1 MNPLDNLNS
10 APKAETPAQKPAEQ
24 QLTPEQLQQN
34 IFDEVLKKYWVD
46 LKQYCKEN
54 TMSCLQTLKTELNQS
69 PSEKLKELKARDL
82 YREYLEK
89 KMWEKDGIEKT
100 VNLENIV
107 NSLESERLTDMKN
120 EFDKIID
127 KVLGK
132 YDFLDNQ
139 TKNFVKLGIAN
150 SMLKWFGW
158 QAIDGLVGSFAGL
171 VADLSQMDADWIN
184 KWLENEKPKNE
195 DGNHEDSWRTKGFEE
210 KLKSDFEKYLDKFEA
225 INKRF
230 TENNITDKNQKQNII
245 SHVDWFRNPALI
257 EAWVDWLNLS
267 QLNINNKDKKNET
280 LDTKALVEYTM
291 NSREDMLNLSKKL
304 QLWDKVGNTLYGLL
318 NNGGKIW
325 EWVQKILEIILD
337 LPIIW
342 KLFAIFLWLNPNNAK
357 EELKENA
364 SNFKLVSALKWL
376 WVSKDKE
383 GKTIEWK
390 GHFKD
395 IDLSDISFNVVKKEI
410 KEIKAIT
417 WDQDKEWYEKM
428 WQEAFTKWIEK
439 DGAIL
444 KFEITDK
451 QKEDKKINSSGLKEI
466 LQKWLLDFNW
476 EKEKNTARVESEKRK
491 TQEKER
497 TTEIAKIG
505 IDKSALKILS
515 GETIDWLS
523 NTWWM
528 WDYNDFKK
536 IKITEITK
544 NTDIETTLKTAIWE
558 WWQVGIVSHESDYDK
573 LPDNVKKVLKKS
585 IEIVKEFLQ
594 TWDNKKLFYSQT
606 NIWDIINNSKFK
618 EFIENKKSSI
628 SKRETELIWDIDK
641 QNKFKQIQ
649 TAINGFTWNLS
660 QKALDL
666 WSFKKQS
673 ENKDETLGILSFDS
687 QKQEIK
693 IWDKTYSFS
702 LKYEEKPLK
711 ISELSCTKEKVEFIP
726 EDPITKVWIET
737 KRMQDPNLWLISK
750 DEISR
755 WIFELMEKW
764 TFSSTKKD
772 TVLNITEKKSA

>member
-10 APKAETPAQKPAEQ
+10 APKAETPAQKPAEKK
-24 QLTPEQLQQN
+24 LTPEQLQQN
-34 IFDEVLKKYWVD
+34 ILDEVLKKYWVD
-46 LKQYCKEN
+46 LREHCKETTVCN
-54 TMSCLQTLKTELNQS
+54 LETLKTELNQP
-69 PSEKLKELKARDL
+69 PSEKLKEQKARDL

-89 KMWEKDGIEKT
+89 KMWEEGGIEKT
-100 VNLENIV
+100 VNLNSIV
-107 NSLESERLTDMKN
+107 DSLESERLTDMKN

-139 TKNFVKLGIAN
+139 TKNFVKLGIVN
-150 SMLKWFGW
+150 SMLKSQMWQVWDSLMWSFGK
-158 QAIDGLVGSFAGL
+158 FT
-171 VADLSQMDADWIN
+171 ADLSQMDTQNIDS
-184 KWLENEKPKNE
+184 WLENINKNPK
-195 DGNHEDSWRTKGFEE
+195 DSGRSLSLEEQFTTKI
-210 KLKSDFEKYLDKFEA
+210 KSYTDKFEA
-225 INKRF
+225 INTKLNWK
-230 TENNITDKNQKQNII
+230 TSNEKQNII
-245 SHVDWFRNPALI
+245 SHIDWFRNPALI

-417 WDQDKEWYEKM
+417 WEQDKEWYEKM
-428 WQEAFTKWIEK
+428 WQDAFSTEWIKK

-497 TTEIAKIG
+497 TTEIAKID

-573 LPDNVKKVLKKS
+573 LPDNVKTVLKKS

-660 QKALDL
+660 QNPLDL

-673 ENKDETLGILSFDS
+673 ENKDETLGILSFDP

-711 ISELSCTKEKVEFIP
+711 ISELSCSKEKVECTP
-726 EDPITKVWIET
+726 ENTIIKAWIEA

-772 TVLNITEKKSA
+772 TVLNITEKK